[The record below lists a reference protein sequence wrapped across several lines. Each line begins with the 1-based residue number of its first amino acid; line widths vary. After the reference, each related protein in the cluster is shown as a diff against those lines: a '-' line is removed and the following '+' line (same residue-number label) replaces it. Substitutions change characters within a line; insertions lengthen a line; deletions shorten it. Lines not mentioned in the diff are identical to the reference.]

1 MYRLQI
7 LTPEQIFFDGQV
19 ISTLAPGDKG
29 YLGILTDHTPLIAS
43 LRAGLFIYTDTHN
56 VKHYYKVERGFLEVN
71 HNEVAVLVEGIYPTQ
86 PVDILSGLN

>member
-7 LTPEQIFFDGQV
+7 LTPEEIFFDGQV
-19 ISTLAPGDKG
+19 VSTVVPGEEG

-43 LRAGLFIYTDTHN
+43 IKAGLFIFTDTHN
-56 VKHYYKVERGFLEVN
+56 KQHFYRVEKGFLEVN
-71 HNEVAVLVEGIYPTQ
+71 RNEVAVLVDSIQPTE